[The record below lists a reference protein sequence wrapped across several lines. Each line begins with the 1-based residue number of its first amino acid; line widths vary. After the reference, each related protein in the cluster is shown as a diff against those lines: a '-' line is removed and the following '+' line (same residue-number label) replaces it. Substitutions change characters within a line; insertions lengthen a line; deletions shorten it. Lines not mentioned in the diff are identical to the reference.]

1 MSQDLVND
9 LKSKWPKLASPIKT
23 SEIQSDVKNSIL
35 DTVSHVISSP
45 EERKK
50 MEQST
55 SFEILPF
62 KCPKE
67 NCKFATSLSH
77 NLQRHV
83 NGELKFLL

>member
-23 SEIQSDVKNSIL
+23 SEVQSDVKSQIL
-35 DTVSHVISSP
+35 DTVSQVNSFS
-45 EERKK
+45 EEREK